1 MRDFRDAKAMAQ
13 SLRQALSTR
22 NITVSHSDSLELI
35 AQSFG
40 FDNWNILSAKI
51 GAQRSELASGDDP
64 ESPSSALLLHCSF
77 CGKSQDEVKKL
88 IAGPDSF
95 ICDECVHLCVGIFD
109 REEVLTAMRSAESEG
124 RDPRQGV
131 AEALSRWGEGQVAEF
146 LKRSQDGPNR
156 PLSELLSDFLA
167 QHELE
172 RAGRPN
178 RYAAL
183 RETVPPNWLDQT
195 DETLMAM
202 KKDLAEHERLD
213 STKKFLAEHERLN
226 SLIAE
231 ILETR
236 PASQA

>member
-13 SLRQALSTR
+13 SLRQALSAK
-22 NITVSHSDSLELI
+22 NIPVSHSDSLELI

-51 GAQRSELASGDDP
+51 GERSEPASRADP
-64 ESPSSALLLHCSF
+64 ESPSGSPLLHCSF

-95 ICDECVHLCVGIFD
+95 ICDECVHLCVGVFD
-109 REEVLTAMRSAESEG
+109 REEVQAAMRSAESEG
-124 RDPRQGV
+124 RDPRQSV
-131 AEALSRWGEGQVAEF
+131 AEVLSRWGEGQVAEF

-156 PLSELLSDFLA
+156 PFSELLSDFLA
-167 QHELE
+167 QRELE
-172 RAGRPN
+172 RNGRPN
-178 RYAAL
+178 RFAAL
-183 RETVPPNWLDQT
+183 REAVPSDWLDQT
-195 DETLMAM
+195 DEALIAM
-202 KKDLAEHERLD
+202 Q
-213 STKKFLAEHERLN
+213 KFMTEHERLN

-236 PASQA
+236 PASRA